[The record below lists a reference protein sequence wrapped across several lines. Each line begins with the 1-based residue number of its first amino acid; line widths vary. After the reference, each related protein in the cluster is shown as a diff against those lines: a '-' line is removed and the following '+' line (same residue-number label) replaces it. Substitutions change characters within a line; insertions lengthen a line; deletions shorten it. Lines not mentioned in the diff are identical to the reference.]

1 MLSHHVRYFSFL
13 VYSFYLFIFSIKE
26 SFCCLISRVWYFRI
40 RYHIDS
46 TEMMTNNCNRNVK
59 SQTTLTKR
67 YFKIIVSIILMTVLI
82 LSIHLFFP
90 WGYFLAK
97 HHKGVPSIST
107 SFLSGL
113 VELSKVLARSSY
125 RPPPLRILSGRG
137 YLMVNSVLR
146 EVGSV
151 CTAKLGDLRQC
162 KENVVPAGPHD
173 YESRFCYFTARIL
186 KMQSFVLYKYHIK

>member
-1 MLSHHVRYFSFL
+1 
-13 VYSFYLFIFSIKE
+13 
-26 SFCCLISRVWYFRI
+26 
-40 RYHIDS
+40 
-46 TEMMTNNCNRNVK
+46 MTNDCNRNVK

-67 YFKIIVSIILMTVLI
+67 YFKIIVSIILMAVLI

-146 EVGSV
+146 EVGCV
-151 CTAKLGDLRQC
+151 CTAKLGDLSVKKRSCQLDLMTMNPGFAISLPGSWRCKALSCISTISSNHNRQITWQ
-162 KENVVPAGPHD
+162 VPPTTSHPIGNW
-173 YESRFCYFTARIL
+173 ESPAICQANCNHVMKRDLTPSEL
-186 KMQSFVLYKYHIK
+186 G